1 MLRTALTVGALLLIP
16 ASAYAQTAVGIGQA
30 SSNSASQAIS
40 GSSSGVTINNPG
52 NIVSQGF
59 NRVRQSGSLRTTAD
73 AYAPGLA
80 ASAVNTCLGSSSLG
94 FGITGFGFSG
104 GTTHPDMPCNLRM
117 YSAALLATGNKGAAA
132 AVLCHDPHV
141 YNAFAAVGVQCP
153 LMPHGYA
160 SVNHRGTST
169 PGSVPLPPPAPRAT
183 YIPVNGTGHARSG
196 RESYEHQEA
205 RAAASRLQDEYRRNG
220 ALR

>member
-1 MLRTALTVGALLLIP
+1 MGTLLLIP
-16 ASAYAQTAVGIGQA
+16 ASAYAQHHGRPTTTNNTGIGIGQA
-30 SSNSASQAIS
+30 SSTSASQAIS
-40 GSSSGVTINNPG
+40 GSSSGVTINNPS
-52 NIVSQGF
+52 NVVSQGF
-59 NRVRQSGSLRTTAD
+59 NRVRQLGSLRTTAD

-80 ASAVNTCLGSSSLG
+80 ASAVDTCLGSSSLG
-94 FGITGFGFSG
+94 FGITGFGLSG

-141 YNAFAAVGVQCP
+141 YNAFAAVGIRCP

-160 SVNHRGTST
+160 EV
-169 PGSVPLPPPAPRAT
+169 RAT
-183 YIPVNGTGHARSG
+183 YVPAPQPNGAVQVLGETSHGSWSH
-196 RESYEHQEA
+196 EHQEA